1 MTWLRASVATM
12 TILTRAGA
20 GAVGEERVLERHVQA
35 TRLVLGHLVAGV
47 VGHVDQ
53 ALDA

>member
-20 GAVGEERVLERHVQA
+20 GEERVLERHVQA